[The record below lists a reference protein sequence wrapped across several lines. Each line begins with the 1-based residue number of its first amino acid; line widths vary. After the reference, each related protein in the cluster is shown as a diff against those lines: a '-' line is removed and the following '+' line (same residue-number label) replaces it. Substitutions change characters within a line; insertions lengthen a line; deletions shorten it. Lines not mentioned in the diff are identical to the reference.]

1 MAEAGAGGQG
11 HGLFGTDGAF
21 YAEAV
26 TGSSFRHSSCP
37 YEAHV
42 RIVSESV
49 GPDGLRAG
57 WRVQRLH
64 KAHAL
69 SAGLS

>member
-26 TGSSFRHSSCP
+26 TGSSFRHSS
-37 YEAHV
+37 V
-42 RIVSESV
+42 RMK
-49 GPDGLRAG
+49 RTY
-57 WRVQRLH
+57 
-64 KAHAL
+64 AL
-69 SAGLS
+69 